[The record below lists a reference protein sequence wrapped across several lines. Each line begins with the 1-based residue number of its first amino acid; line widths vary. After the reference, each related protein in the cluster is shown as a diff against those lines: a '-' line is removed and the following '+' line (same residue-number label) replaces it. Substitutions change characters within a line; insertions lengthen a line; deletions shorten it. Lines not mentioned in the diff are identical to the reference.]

1 MEYSWD
7 IKGCTPP
14 AIKRGNWTVSREN
27 YPTKW
32 CIFRQTGSRRS
43 SHALKWKWTQLIQ
56 LIIFFN
62 LDHLRSK
69 TPFPHFFSTPIYF
82 QHRKKTGPSQS
93 GGFYPTPFLGQ
104 GTIRNATNGAVIPW
118 QLAAESVT
126 TWGDKK
132 WGCLKQENDGQKH
145 MENRDFDF
153 HGFTMIQPD
162 STRLNF
168 K

>member
-32 CIFRQTGSRRS
+32 CIFRQTGSRS
-43 SHALKWKWTQLIQ
+43 SSSDALKWKWTQLFH
-56 LIIFFN
+56 LFFSFN

-69 TPFPHFFSTPIYF
+69 TPFSHFFSTPIYF

-118 QLAAESVT
+118 QRAAESVT

-132 WGCLKQENDGQKH
+132 WGCWSRK
-145 MENRDFDF
+145 
-153 HGFTMIQPD
+153 TMDKNTWRTGIYYD
-162 STRLNF
+162 STRFNQIEL
-168 K
+168 